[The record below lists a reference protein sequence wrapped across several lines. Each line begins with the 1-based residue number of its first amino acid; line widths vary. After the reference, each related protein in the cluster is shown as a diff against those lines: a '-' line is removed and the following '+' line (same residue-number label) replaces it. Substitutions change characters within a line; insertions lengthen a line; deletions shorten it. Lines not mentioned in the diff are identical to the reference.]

1 MTTLAKRRA
10 KPVTVGPKDHGRRM
24 SLALFDNAQTV
35 EGYLYELAR
44 GVIEVSDVPSLLH
57 GFVLQEV
64 RNQFTRYQ
72 LDFKDRI
79 HYIGGGSEAK
89 LLVEATESERHPDL
103 CIYLTSPPALD
114 QPWSIWRPEI
124 VIEIVFPSSAKRDY
138 DEKPAEYLALGVAEY
153 WILDPAKK
161 LLTIKTNHGGVW
173 REKAY
178 KPTQKITSPRLP
190 KFVFDLKKALAA
202 GK

>member
-1 MTTLAKRRA
+1 
-10 KPVTVGPKDHGRRM
+10 M
-24 SLALFDNAQTV
+24 SLALFDRAIAQ

-57 GFVLQEV
+57 GLVLQGV

-72 LDFKDRI
+72 LDTEDRI

-103 CIYLTSPPALD
+103 CIYLSPAPELD

-124 VIEIVFPSSAKRDY
+124 VVEVVSPSS
-138 DEKPAEYLALGVAEY
+138 
-153 WILDPAKK
+153 
-161 LLTIKTNHGGVW
+161 
-173 REKAY
+173 
-178 KPTQKITSPRLP
+178 
-190 KFVFDLKKALAA
+190 
-202 GK
+202 